1 MSQELWKSYF
11 ETGLESAKAG
21 LVETAVDY
29 FEWAAKIKPENHEI
43 QYNLGVSFM
52 TLGHMDDAIKAFTK
66 AINIDGKNSDAI
78 ANRAICYAYV
88 DDKKNSE
95 RDIKLAAKHGSV
107 EAGIR
112 QAVRLVEEKRKN
124 KKKN

>member
-52 TLGHMDDAIKAFTK
+52 TLGHMDDAIKAFSK

-78 ANRAICYAYV
+78 ANRAICTHMLMT
-88 DDKKNSE
+88 KKIQKEILN
-95 RDIKLAAKHGSV
+95 
-107 EAGIR
+107 
-112 QAVRLVEEKRKN
+112 
-124 KKKN
+124 

>member
-1 MSQELWKSYF
+1 
-11 ETGLESAKAG
+11 
-21 LVETAVDY
+21 
-29 FEWAAKIKPENHEI
+29 
-43 QYNLGVSFM
+43 M
-52 TLGHMDDAIKAFTK
+52 TLGHMDDAIKAFSK